1 MSIEFNAD
9 EIFEMAVQIE
19 RNGGRFYRLAAKD
32 EENPDARR
40 LMLELAAREDDH
52 EKIFMSMKEEFSASE
67 KVSKTFD
74 PHGEAASYLRALADR
89 RVFDLTIDPT
99 DFFNHPQ
106 SLENILQKAI
116 DLEKDSIAF
125 YLGMREMVP
134 QKLGQDQI
142 DHIIKEEMR
151 HIVTLNKELSAR
163 RGLSASQKE

>member
-19 RNGGRFYRLAAKD
+19 RNGGRFYRLAAKY

-40 LMLELAAREDDH
+40 LMLELAARENAH
-52 EKIFMSMKEEFSASE
+52 EKIFVSMREELSASE

-74 PHGEAASYLRALADR
+74 PHGEAASYLRALANG
-89 RVFDLTIDPT
+89 RVFDLTLDPT

-106 SLENILQKAI
+106 SLEDILRKAI
-116 DLEKDSIAF
+116 DLEKDSIVF

-134 QKLGQDQI
+134 QKLGQNQI

-151 HIVTLNKELSAR
+151 HIATLDKELAAR
-163 RGLSASQKE
+163 RGPPASQKE